1 MDAPLPGGLGGT
13 YAGSPVACAA
23 ALAVLE
29 IIEQEKLVTRANQI
43 GQQFSKRLRE
53 LQDNHSDVIGEIRTD
68 RGAMIAIELVHK
80 SDPSQ
85 ANPELTRALVSEAHS
100 RGLILL
106 SCGFHGNVIRCLPA
120 LTISN
125 KLIDEGMTI
134 LADSFAA
141 LTAKN

>member
-1 MDAPLPGGLGGT
+1 
-13 YAGSPVACAA
+13 
-23 ALAVLE
+23 VLD
-29 IIEQEKLVTRANQI
+29 IIEQEKLVARANHI
-43 GQQFSKRLRE
+43 GQHFSKRLRE
-53 LQDNHSDVIGEIRTD
+53 LQGNHSDVIGEIRAD
-68 RGAMIAIELVHK
+68 RGAMIAIELVHN

-120 LTISN
+120 LTISDQ
-125 KLIDEGMTI
+125 LIDEGMTI

-141 LTAKN
+141 LTANN